1 MKKTMTSLT
10 KLFMPFGFAGNVYLL
25 GAIGQG
31 LGPVLLTP
39 ILTRRLSVT
48 DFGEVTFVTATAS
61 ILGILF
67 SFGLPIVISR
77 TYVLD
82 ENSRPSIISWFN
94 KIIFV
99 YLATPVL
106 ILFTNSNSIYAYI
119 FAIAL
124 TFSCMQLIL
133 PLARAQDKSISFA
146 VISVLGTLLPSIAI
160 IFNSLINTSISNLTA
175 LQIGS
180 VLAAMFSFF
189 IIRTKISGQDKLKK
203 HSLIKSV
210 KNAYPIL
217 PHMFAMVAL
226 LNIDKVIFGQEIGKS
241 FSGFIQV
248 IMLIA
253 TAPIMILSALNHAW
267 LNQVLLQ
274 LKDNSSKAFSTL
286 NITITKLFGLTTFL
300 ILFIVVFNSQLI
312 RVLNPNLRISS
323 EITKTI
329 ILTSLCSLIY
339 VIYLANTHL
348 LTWLN
353 KFWVL
358 GISTPLSVI
367 VQVIVIYATINSL
380 GYLSAALGLGAALTL
395 QILLLQIARKNTD
408 SKNAI
413 KPILQI
419 VPLVTFW
426 SAALLFL
433 L

>member
-1 MKKTMTSLT
+1 
-10 KLFMPFGFAGNVYLL
+10 MPFGLAGNVYLL
-25 GAIGQG
+25 GALGQG

-77 TYVLD
+77 SYVLD
-82 ENSRPSIISWFN
+82 EKSRASIISWFN
-94 KIIFV
+94 KLIYS
-99 YLATPVL
+99 YLALSIL
-106 ILFTNSNSIYAYI
+106 ILFINPNSIYAYI
-119 FAIAL
+119 FTIAL

-133 PLARAQDKSISFA
+133 PLARAQDKSTSFA
-146 VISVLGTLLPSIAI
+146 LISVLGTLLPSIAI
-160 IFNSLINTSISNLTA
+160 IFNSFTSLSVTNLTA

-180 VLAAMFSFF
+180 LLAAMLSFLMV
-189 IIRTKISGQDKLKK
+189 RTKVSSGQKLNKYDLK
-203 HSLIKSV
+203 NSLRR
-210 KNAYPIL
+210 AYPIL
-217 PHMFAMVAL
+217 PHMFAMMAL

-248 IMLIA
+248 IMLVA

-274 LKDNSSKAFSTL
+274 LKDNSTNAFSAL
-286 NITITKLFGLTTFL
+286 NATISKLLALSVFL
-300 ILFIVVFNSQLI
+300 IIFIVALNSQI
-312 RVLNPNLRISS
+312 IQVLNPNLRITS
-323 EITKTI
+323 EVSKTI
-329 ILTSLCSLIY
+329 ILTALCGLIY

-367 VQVIVIYATINSL
+367 FQAIVIYLTIDSL

-395 QILLLQIARKNTD
+395 QILFLQIARNKTE
-408 SKNAI
+408 SRNAI
-413 KPILQI
+413 KPIWQI
-419 VPLVTFW
+419 TPLVIFW
-426 SAALLFL
+426 SVAVLFL
-433 L
+433 Q

>member
-1 MKKTMTSLT
+1 MASLT
-10 KLFMPFGFAGNVYLL
+10 KLFMPFGLAGNVYLL

-39 ILTRRLSVT
+39 LLTRRLSVT

-67 SFGLPIVISR
+67 SFGLPIIISR

-82 ENSRPSIISWFN
+82 ENSRLSIISWFN
-94 KIIFV
+94 KIIFA
-99 YLATPVL
+99 YLTLSIL
-106 ILFTNSNSIYAYI
+106 ILFLNSNSIYAYI

-146 VISVLGTLLPSIAI
+146 TISVLGTLLPSIAI
-160 IFNSLINTSISNLTA
+160 IFNTFLDASVTNLTA

-180 VLAAMFSFF
+180 VLAATFSFL
-189 IIRTKISGQDKLKK
+189 IIRTKISGGKKLEKYNLNK
-203 HSLIKSV
+203 SL

-217 PHMFAMVAL
+217 PHMFAMMAL

-241 FSGFIQV
+241 FSGYIQV
-248 IMLIA
+248 IMLVA

-274 LKDNSSKAFSTL
+274 LKDNSSRAFSTL
-286 NITITKLFGLTTFL
+286 NITITKLFGLSTFL

-312 RVLNPNLRISS
+312 QVLNPQLKISP
-323 EITKTI
+323 EVTKTV

-367 VQVIVIYATINSL
+367 VQVLVIYATIDSL
-380 GYLSAALGLGAALTL
+380 GYLSAALGLGAALSL
-395 QILLLQIARKNTD
+395 QILLLQITRNNTN
-408 SKNAI
+408 SRNAI

-426 SAALLFL
+426 SAAVLFL

>member
-1 MKKTMTSLT
+1 
-10 KLFMPFGFAGNVYLL
+10 MPFGLAGNVYLL

-67 SFGLPIVISR
+67 SFGLPIIISR

-82 ENSRPSIISWFN
+82 ENSRLSIISWFN
-94 KIIFV
+94 KIIFA
-99 YLATPVL
+99 YLALSIL
-106 ILFTNSNSIYAYI
+106 ILFVNSNSIYAYI

-146 VISVLGTLLPSIAI
+146 TISVLGTLLPSISI
-160 IFNSLINTSISNLTA
+160 IFNTFLDKSVANLTA

-180 VLAAMFSFF
+180 VLAATFSFL
-189 IIRTKISGQDKLKK
+189 IIRTKISGGKKLDKYNLNK
-203 HSLIKSV
+203 SL

-217 PHMFAMVAL
+217 PHMFAMMAL

-241 FSGFIQV
+241 FSGYIQV
-248 IMLIA
+248 IMLVA

-286 NITITKLFGLTTFL
+286 NVTITKLFGLSTFL

-312 RVLNPNLRISS
+312 QVLNPKLKISP
-323 EITKTI
+323 EVTKTV

-367 VQVIVIYATINSL
+367 VQVLVIYATIDSL
-380 GYLSAALGLGAALTL
+380 GYLSAALGLGAALSL
-395 QILLLQIARKNTD
+395 QILLLQITRNNTN
-408 SKNAI
+408 SRNAI

-426 SAALLFL
+426 SAAVLFL

>member
-1 MKKTMTSLT
+1 MKKSLTSFT
-10 KLFMPFGFAGNVYLL
+10 KLFMPFGLAGNVYLL
-25 GAIGQG
+25 GALGQG

-77 TYVLD
+77 SYILED
-82 ENSRPSIISWFN
+82 KSRPSIISWFN
-94 KIIFV
+94 KVTNF
-99 YLATPVL
+99 YLALSIL
-106 ILFTNSNSIYAYI
+106 ILFINPNSIYAYI
-119 FAIAL
+119 FAVAL

-133 PLARAQDKSISFA
+133 PLARAQNKSTSFA
-146 VISVLGTLLPSIAI
+146 LISVLGTLLPSLAI
-160 IFNSLINTSISNLTA
+160 IFNSFTGLSVTNLIA

-180 VLAAMFSFF
+180 LLAAMLSFLMVK
-189 IIRTKISGQDKLKK
+189 TKVGSGQKLKK
-203 HSLIKSV
+203 YDL
-210 KNAYPIL
+210 KNSIRSSYPIL
-217 PHMFAMVAL
+217 PHMFAMMAL
-226 LNIDKVIFGQEIGKS
+226 LNIDKIIFGQEIGKS

-248 IMLIA
+248 IMLVA

-274 LKDNSSKAFSTL
+274 LKDNSTNAFLALNATISKLLALSA
-286 NITITKLFGLTTFL
+286 FL
-300 ILFIVVFNSQLI
+300 IIFIVALNSQI
-312 RVLNPNLRISS
+312 IQVLNPNLKITS
-323 EITKTI
+323 EVSKTI
-329 ILTSLCSLIY
+329 ILTALCGLIY

-367 VQVIVIYATINSL
+367 FQAVVIYLTIDSL

-395 QILLLQIARKNTD
+395 QILLLQIARNKTE

-413 KPILQI
+413 KPIWQI
-419 VPLVTFW
+419 TPLVIFW
-426 SAALLFL
+426 SGAVFFVQ
-433 L
+433 

>member
-1 MKKTMTSLT
+1 MKKTITSFT
-10 KLFMPFGFAGNVYLL
+10 KLFMPFGLAGNVYLL
-25 GAIGQG
+25 GALGQG

-77 TYVLD
+77 SYVLD
-82 ENSRPSIISWFN
+82 AKSRPSIISWFN
-94 KIIFV
+94 KIIYF
-99 YLATPVL
+99 YLALSIL
-106 ILFTNSNSIYAYI
+106 ILFINPNFIYSYI

-124 TFSCMQLIL
+124 TFSCIQLIL
-133 PLARAQDKSISFA
+133 PLARAQDKSTSFA
-146 VISVLGTLLPSIAI
+146 LISVLGTLLPSLAI
-160 IFNSLINTSISNLTA
+160 IFNSFTGSSVTNLTA

-180 VLAAMFSFF
+180 LLAAMLSFLMV
-189 IIRTKISGQDKLKK
+189 RTKVDSSQKLNKYDLK
-203 HSLIKSV
+203 NSLRS
-210 KNAYPIL
+210 AYPIL
-217 PHMFAMVAL
+217 PHMFAMMAL

-248 IMLIA
+248 IMLVA
-253 TAPIMILSALNHAW
+253 TAPIMILGALNHAW
-267 LNQVLLQ
+267 LNQVLSQ
-274 LKDNSSKAFSTL
+274 LKDNSTNAFSAL
-286 NITITKLFGLTTFL
+286 NSTISKLLALSVFL
-300 ILFIVVFNSQLI
+300 IIFIIALNSQI
-312 RVLNPNLRISS
+312 IQVLNPNLKITS
-323 EITKTI
+323 EVSKTI
-329 ILTSLCSLIY
+329 ILTALCGLIY

-367 VQVIVIYATINSL
+367 FQAVVIYLTIDSL

-395 QILLLQIARKNTD
+395 QILLLQIARNKTE

-413 KPILQI
+413 KPIWQI
-419 VPLVTFW
+419 TPLVIFW
-426 SAALLFL
+426 SVAVLFL
-433 L
+433 Q

>member
-1 MKKTMTSLT
+1 MIKTLTSFT
-10 KLFMPFGFAGNVYLL
+10 KLFMPFGLAGNVYLL

-67 SFGLPIVISR
+67 SFGLPIIISR

-82 ENSRPSIISWFN
+82 ENSRLSIISWFN
-94 KIIFV
+94 KIIFA
-99 YLATPVL
+99 YLALSIL
-106 ILFTNSNSIYAYI
+106 ILFVNSNSIYAYI

-146 VISVLGTLLPSIAI
+146 TISVLGTLLPSISI
-160 IFNSLINTSISNLTA
+160 IFNTFLDKSVANLTA

-180 VLAAMFSFF
+180 VLAATFSFL
-189 IIRTKISGQDKLKK
+189 IIRTKISGGKKLDKYNLNK
-203 HSLIKSV
+203 SL

-217 PHMFAMVAL
+217 PHMFAMMAL

-241 FSGFIQV
+241 FSGYIQV
-248 IMLIA
+248 IMLVA

-286 NITITKLFGLTTFL
+286 NVTITKLFGLSTFL

-312 RVLNPNLRISS
+312 QVLNPKLKISP
-323 EITKTI
+323 EVTKTV

-367 VQVIVIYATINSL
+367 VQVLVIYATIDSL
-380 GYLSAALGLGAALTL
+380 GYLSAALGLGAALSL
-395 QILLLQIARKNTD
+395 QILLLQITRNNTN
-408 SKNAI
+408 SRNAI

-426 SAALLFL
+426 SAAVLFL